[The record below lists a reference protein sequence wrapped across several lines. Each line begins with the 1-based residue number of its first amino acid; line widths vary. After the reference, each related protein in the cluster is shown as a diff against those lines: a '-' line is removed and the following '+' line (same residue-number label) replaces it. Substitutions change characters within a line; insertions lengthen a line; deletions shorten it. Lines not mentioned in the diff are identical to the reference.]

1 MTHFSFELKF
11 VFVFFATK
19 DDRSALAL
27 IWERMT
33 KGEKIVKNMIAM
45 RKGKIAIYF
54 CNQIQVAVRAKY
66 ERRFVS

>member
-1 MTHFSFELKF
+1 
-11 VFVFFATK
+11 
-19 DDRSALAL
+19 
-27 IWERMT
+27 MT

-66 ERRFVS
+66 ERRFVSQRCSPVAKRACIKELR

>member
-1 MTHFSFELKF
+1 
-11 VFVFFATK
+11 
-19 DDRSALAL
+19 
-27 IWERMT
+27 MT